1 MQNLEHWPLTKLVEY
16 ARNPRKNDHAVDK
29 VAAAIREFGFRVPIV
44 AKSDGTIVDGHLR
57 FKAARKLNLDT
68 VPVLLADDMTPE
80 QVKAFRISVNKV
92 AELAEWDDEL
102 LQLEIS
108 ELRDAEFDLSV
119 IGFDD
124 GELDRLLASMS
135 ADAEGIQGDEDD
147 APEVQAQAVTVRGD
161 VWLLGR
167 HRVMC
172 GDSTVV
178 TDVERL
184 MQGKKAALVV
194 TDPPYGVSYA
204 DKNHSLNA
212 SGKGNAVQTP
222 IENDHLKGESLKQ
235 FFLDAFSFMFAS
247 MADGCPFYVFAPQ
260 GIGPVKMMML
270 TAMEQSGILPPH
282 ELIWVKNNHVLGRA
296 DYHYKHEPVLYGWK
310 SGAGHPWYGER
321 NKMSV
326 WECNKPTSSKLHPTM
341 KPVELVEIPINNS
354 SKPNDIVLDL
364 FGGSGTTLIACEK
377 TGRVARLMELS
388 TAYADVIVRRWQTA
402 TGKQATLEST
412 GQTFAEV
419 ESERL

>member
-68 VPVLLADDMTPE
+68 VPVLLADDMTPS

-124 GELDRLLASMS
+124 GELDRLLASMEAES
-135 ADAEGIQGDEDD
+135 EGIQGDEDD

-161 VWLLGR
+161 VWLCGR

-172 GDSTVV
+172 GDSGIESEI
-178 TDVERL
+178 DKL
-184 MQGKKAALVV
+184 MGVKKADFVY
-194 TDPPYGVSYA
+194 TDPPYGIALMTDYKKIGHGKSNSYSTILNDDKLFDPTLILTKFKSAKECFIWGA
-204 DKNHSLNA
+204 DNFCTLLPLGGSWIVWDKSNP
-212 SGKGNAVQTP
+212 GMDKFQTGDF
-222 IENDHLKGESLKQ
+222 ELCWSRERHKY
-235 FFLDAFSFMFAS
+235 AMFRKLWA
-247 MADGCPFYVFAPQ
+247 GF
-260 GIGPVKMMML
+260 
-270 TAMEQSGILPPH
+270 TAKEKD
-282 ELIWVKNNHVLGRA
+282 EKRV
-296 DYHYKHEPVLYGWK
+296 
-310 SGAGHPWYGER
+310 
-321 NKMSV
+321 
-326 WECNKPTSSKLHPTM
+326 HPTQ
-341 KPVELVEIPINNS
+341 KPVEMATWFFEKWGS
-354 SKPNDIVLDL
+354 SISVVADL
-364 FGGSGTTLIACEK
+364 YLGSGSTLIAAEK
-377 TGRVARLMELS
+377 AGKECCGMELS
-388 TAYADVIVRRWQTA
+388 PAYVDVIVRRWQTA

-412 GQTFAEV
+412 GQTFANV
-419 ESERL
+419 EAERL